1 MSTTKEQALQRLSD
15 LEAELDELRK
25 IIAAPDTPK
34 PPPSLLWAPALNED
48 YFQIGSGGFGA
59 LVTQGNN
66 MGDVTTG
73 EYGGRGNIFPTRALA
88 NAYAKAFNTFLL
100 LRHQPGTEPA
110 SDEYDQYFI
119 RLRSGGDGAQVDP
132 IGCKD
137 YKMTEMSPCF
147 STHAMAQAAITAVG
161 EDNILHMFR
170 TFHHC
175 ER

>member
-1 MSTTKEQALQRLSD
+1 MNKEQALQRLSD
-15 LEAELDELRK
+15 LEAELAELRE
-25 IIAAPDTPK
+25 ILAAPDTPK

-48 YFQIGSGGFGA
+48 YFQVEADSFGA
-59 LVTQGNN
+59 LASRKNNTGN
-66 MGDVTTG
+66 VAFG
-73 EYGGRGNIFPTRALA
+73 EYECNGNIFPTQALA
-88 NAYAKAFNTFLL
+88 DAYAKAFNTFLL

-119 RLRSGGDGAQVDP
+119 RLRSGGDGAQIDP

-147 STHAMAQAAITAVG
+147 STRAMAQAALTAVG

-175 ER
+175 EW